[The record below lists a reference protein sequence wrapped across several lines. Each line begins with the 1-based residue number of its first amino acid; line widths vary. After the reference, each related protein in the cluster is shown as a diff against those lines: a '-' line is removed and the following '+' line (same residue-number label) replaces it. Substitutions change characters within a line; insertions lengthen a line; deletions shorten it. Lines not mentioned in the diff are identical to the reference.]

1 LTPRGASNEYRGVR
15 REKDGPATRE
25 AILDAA
31 MRTFTEN
38 TFAGSSMADVAQRA
52 GVAVGSIYRHF
63 PSKESL
69 GNSVYRL
76 WKGRALDAMVAAV
89 DPAAPSRTAFGQMW
103 RALARFAAEHPDA
116 FAFLEYQQHEAYV
129 DSSGQATADEL
140 TAFARGFVMRGQQA
154 GEIRPGPPDMLIAL
168 AYGALVGFTRDV
180 YPGAPPSAADPAL
193 VSEAEEAVWAMLRAP
208 AEPAVDR
215 PGPKSETTLRPP
227 P

>member
-1 LTPRGASNEYRGVR
+1 
-15 REKDGPATRE
+15 
-25 AILDAA
+25 

-69 GNSVYRL
+69 GNAVYQL
-76 WKGRALDAMVAAV
+76 WKGRALSAIVAAV
-89 DPAAPSRTAFGQMW
+89 DPTAPSRTAFAQMW

-116 FAFLEYQQHEAYV
+116 FAFLEYQQHAAYL
-129 DSSGQATADEL
+129 DSSGRAIADEL
-140 TAFARGFVMRGQQA
+140 TAFARAFVVRGQQA

-180 YPGAPPSAADPAL
+180 HPGAPPSAGDPAL
-193 VSEAEEAVWAMLRAP
+193 VTAAEEAVWAMLRA
-208 AEPAVDR
+208 
-215 PGPKSETTLRPP
+215 S
-227 P
+227 

>member
-1 LTPRGASNEYRGVR
+1 VERLTSRSASNEYRGVR

-69 GNSVYRL
+69 GNTVYQL
-76 WKGRALDAMVAAV
+76 WKRRALSAVVAAV
-89 DPAAPSRTAFGQMW
+89 DPTASSRTAFGQMW
-103 RALARFAAEHPDA
+103 RTLARFAADHPDA
-116 FAFLEYQQHEAYV
+116 FAFLEYQQHEAYL
-129 DSSGQATADEL
+129 DSSGQAVSHEL
-140 TAFARGFVMRGQQA
+140 TAFVRGFVARGQQA

-168 AYGALVGFTRDV
+168 AYGALVGFTRDAV
-180 YPGAPPSAADPAL
+180 SSALPSAADPDL
-193 VSEAEEAVWAMLRAP
+193 VTEAEEAVWAMLRAP
-208 AEPAVDR
+208 AEPSVD
-215 PGPKSETTLRPP
+215 
-227 P
+227 

>member
-1 LTPRGASNEYRGVR
+1 VR

-69 GNSVYRL
+69 GNSVHQL
-76 WKGRALDAMVAAV
+76 WKGRALSAVVTAV

-103 RALARFAAEHPDA
+103 RALAGFAAEHPDA
-116 FAFLEYQQHEAYV
+116 FAFLEYQQHEAYL
-129 DSSGQATADEL
+129 DSSGRATSHEL
-140 TAFARGFVMRGQQA
+140 TEFARALVVRGQQA
-154 GEIRPGPPDMLIAL
+154 GEIRPGSPDMLIAL

-180 YPGAPPSAADPAL
+180 HPGAPPSAADPAL
-193 VSEAEEAVWAMLRAP
+193 VTEAEEAVWAMLRAP
-208 AEPAVDR
+208 VE
-215 PGPKSETTLRPP
+215 SHN
-227 P
+227 

>member
-1 LTPRGASNEYRGVR
+1 VR

-69 GNSVYRL
+69 GNSVHQL
-76 WKGRALDAMVAAV
+76 WKGRALSAVIAAV
-89 DPAAPSRTAFGQMW
+89 DPTAPSRTAFGQMW

-116 FAFLEYQQHEAYV
+116 FAFLEYQQHQAYL
-129 DSSGQATADEL
+129 DSAGRATSHEL
-140 TAFARGFVMRGQQA
+140 TEFARGLVVRGQQA
-154 GEIRPGPPDMLIAL
+154 GEIRPGSPDVLIAL

-180 YPGAPPSAADPAL
+180 HPGAPPSAADQTL

-208 AEPAVDR
+208 AEPTADR
-215 PGPKSETTLRPP
+215 PGAKSVSTLRPP
-227 P
+227 S